1 MSVPPWS
8 KWEIECQD
16 RLGLRSTIGSGN
28 KFYDPSDGV
37 DPRAYNESDY
47 RLMIDAKCTEA
58 QSYRVQKKLMNQWV
72 DKAQESGYR
81 FALPVR
87 LDNGGSPEDNSI
99 TDFVVVTFEDFL
111 ELVES
116 YREKNDSNKQ
126 SKSRERRLSEDD
138 LGFLTKVAEA
148 IKAPAARSRLLS
160 IMEKLEKK

>member
-37 DPRAYNESDY
+37 DPRSQSESDY

-72 DKAQESGYR
+72 EKAQESGYR

-87 LDNGGSPEDNSI
+87 LENGGSPEDNSI

-116 YREKNDSNKQ
+116 YRRKSEPKKR
-126 SKSRERRLSEDD
+126 SKPKRHQLDEDD
-138 LGFLTKVAEA
+138 VEFLTKVAEA
-148 IKAPAARSRLLS
+148 IKAPSARSKFLS